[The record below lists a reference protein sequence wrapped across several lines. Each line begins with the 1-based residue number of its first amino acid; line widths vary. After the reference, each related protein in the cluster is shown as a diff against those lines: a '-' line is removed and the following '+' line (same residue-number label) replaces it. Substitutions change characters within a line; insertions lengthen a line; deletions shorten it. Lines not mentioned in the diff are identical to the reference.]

1 MFKVR
6 TKLQREYSYFCRYLN
21 FITTQCRITWT
32 LLASDMKAIES
43 FCMKCQQRIFRIRW
57 HNFAQNTG
65 VSWCTGLLPVS
76 DRNMRG

>member
-43 FCMKCQQRIFRIRW
+43 FCINVSEESSESGGTISNRILESPGARVYYLCQ
-57 HNFAQNTG
+57 TG
-65 VSWCTGLLPVS
+65 I
-76 DRNMRG
+76 